1 MPPPM
6 AEMAGRRAQPACKM
20 NWAQFGVMVAL
31 TPSGIAPVELVDAV
45 DSIRT
50 VPPDGEIV
58 RVGRALGIS
67 FGGG

>member
-1 MPPPM
+1 MTKIIIYILKFPYDLISDSW
-6 AEMAGRRAQPACKM
+6 RSSKR
-20 NWAQFGVMVAL
+20 
-31 TPSGIAPVELVDAV
+31 IAPVELVDAV

-50 VPPDGEIV
+50 VPPDGGIV